1 MIHGGRVSRIPFNRT
16 PRNHE
21 SGISE
26 GSRVVADHQGDVP
39 LCVFLGGEGDRRHL
53 PLVLLLAVFGLV
65 GVAPPFLPFG
75 VDDLGVLPIVLAQQL
90 GVLHAPII
98 PYLEGGASK
107 KTRFIGIS

>member
-1 MIHGGRVSRIPFNRT
+1 MREIVSRIPFNRT

-21 SGISE
+21 SGVPE

-39 LCVFLGGEGDRRHL
+39 LCVFLGGEGDGRDL
-53 PLVLLLAVFGLV
+53 PFVLLLAVFGLV

-75 VDDLGVLPIVLAQQL
+75 IEQFGVLPIVLAQQRL
-90 GVLHAPII
+90 ILHAPII

-107 KTRFIGIS
+107 KRRFFGIS